1 MSPDVALVVVNFNS
15 GDYLRGCIASLD
27 PALQGGMSLEIVVVD
42 CASTVDQSAHLA
54 AVADRGARVYRLERN
69 SGYAGGCNHGL
80 RLTTA
85 DVVCFL
91 NADVAARPM
100 AVPELVRRLRQA
112 PAVGMVEP
120 RCSVDDDRHWL
131 QPSFRLLRPRDLAA
145 SALGRLVPAFERR
158 RQRREL
164 RRQIAWWTATSPTC
178 AAALSGAFVATRR
191 EVIDR
196 VGAFDEDYPLAY
208 EDTDLFARM
217 HAAGYTLE
225 LVPSAAAIHYGH
237 RSRITVLAESL
248 AKDRAG
254 RRRYLKRHGRAALWL
269 DHASEFVQ
277 CRFAARPLWPSHP
290 VAASAGDSPPT
301 LALLGQPG
309 PFVLQLSY
317 DPSFHVAA
325 GHFGDGG
332 SYTFPTTTWA
342 SLLPTMIF
350 VRAFARE
357 TLAPRGAW
365 TIRRVP

>member
-1 MSPDVALVVVNFNS
+1 MPPDAAIVVVNFNS
-15 GDYLRGCIASLD
+15 GDYLRGCVASLD

-54 AVADRGARVYRLERN
+54 AVADGGAGVCRLDRN
-69 SGYAGGCNHGL
+69 GGYAAGCNHGL

-85 DVVCFL
+85 GVVCFL
-91 NADVAARPM
+91 NADVVARPM

-120 RCSVDDDRHWL
+120 RCSVDDARHWL

-145 SALGRLVPAFERR
+145 SALGRLVPACERR
-158 RQRREL
+158 RQLREL
-164 RRQIAWWTATSPTC
+164 RGQIEWWTATSPFP

-191 EVIDR
+191 EVLDR
-196 VGAFDEDYPLAY
+196 VGAFDEGYPLAY

-217 HAAGYTLE
+217 RAAGYALE
-225 LVPSAAAIHYGH
+225 LVPAAEAIHYGH
-237 RSRITVLAESL
+237 RSRITVLAESV

-254 RRRYLKRHGRAALWL
+254 RRRYLQRHGRAALWL
-269 DHASEFVQ
+269 DRVSEFVQ
-277 CRFAARPLWPSHP
+277 CRFAARPLWPSQAIAP
-290 VAASAGDSPPT
+290 SAGGSPPT

-317 DPSFHVAA
+317 DPSFQVAA
-325 GHFGDGG
+325 GHFGDSS
-332 SYTFPTTTWA
+332 SYTFPATTWA
-342 SLLPTMIF
+342 SLLPTAIF

-357 TLAPRGAW
+357 TFEPRGAW
-365 TIRRVP
+365 TLQRVL